1 MHTLEQISS
10 YLSYNKDTGGFQWVV
25 DVPKRGMRQALSC
38 GDKAGYLRPDG
49 YVMLA
54 LLNKNYLA
62 HRVAILFNTGEWPN
76 GVVDHINGNKSDN
89 RISNLRVVSHK
100 DNIRNQRR
108 ARGVSPNGKR
118 FKSGLYVDGKYVHL
132 GTFDTEGEAHTA
144 YLEAKVRLHG
154 VPPL

>member
-1 MHTLEQISS
+1 MHTLKQISS
-10 YLSYNKDTGGFQWVV
+10 YLSYNKDTGEFQWVV
-25 DVPKRGMRQALSC
+25 DVPKRGTRQALSC

-62 HRVAILFNTGEWPN
+62 HRVAILFDTKEWPA
-76 GVVDHINGNKSDN
+76 GLVDHINGNKSDN

-108 ARGVSPNGKR
+108 ARGVSSNGKR
-118 FKSGLYVDGKYVHL
+118 FKSGLCVDGKYVHL
-132 GTFDTEGEAHTA
+132 GTFDTEDEAHAA
-144 YLEAKVRLHG
+144 YLKAKTRLHN
-154 VPPL
+154 VPSL